1 MFLDIMYV
9 VYGTITSRC
18 MQLYTNRVAIY
29 IYVGGAKKACVY
41 LSCETTLLSL
51 CTTAPCSLLIM
62 SALEGFEDLI
72 RDKIENERWTHKQIS
87 TFLMESCPG
96 QRGFSMRSIE
106 RFCGNKGIHK
116 TSRIDDRSLD
126 VAVSTATAMVRSIL
140 RVDRL
145 PFNNIII
152 NFCM

>member
-1 MFLDIMYV
+1 MK
-9 VYGTITSRC
+9 
-18 MQLYTNRVAIY
+18 
-29 IYVGGAKKACVY
+29 YVGGAKKARAY
-41 LSCETTLLSL
+41 SSCETALLSL
-51 CTTAPCSLLIM
+51 CTTVRCSLLIM

-96 QRGFSMRSIE
+96 QRGFSVRSIE

-140 RVDRL
+140 RDDRL
-145 PFNNIII
+145 PFNNNIII

>member
-1 MFLDIMYV
+1 
-9 VYGTITSRC
+9 
-18 MQLYTNRVAIY
+18 
-29 IYVGGAKKACVY
+29 
-41 LSCETTLLSL
+41 
-51 CTTAPCSLLIM
+51 M

-72 RDKIENERWTHKQIS
+72 RDKIENKRWTHKQIS
-87 TFLMESCPG
+87 TFLMESYPG
-96 QRGFSMRSIE
+96 QRGFSVRSIE

-145 PFNNIII
+145 PYYYNNLHAAVIMLSFLCSSTPFFTHALHARIII
-152 NFCM
+152 IKYNHIPSLKILLKHAGRSSIR